1 MTGAPAM
8 PVVLG
13 AQPAPVLVLDIGARS
28 EGNDR
33 YAPLVAQGLARVT
46 AVDAAPFD
54 PAVLQARGIVRTL
67 EVFLGDGNP
76 AEFRVTAYPGCS
88 SLLEP
93 DPAVIDRFPMLG
105 TGEGGNFRVKNRHAV
120 RTRRLDDMLVEG
132 LPDYIK
138 IDVQGAELDI
148 LRHGTR
154 VLSMATVVECEVEFV
169 ALYKDQPLFC
179 DVQAFMRE
187 RGFAFHKLIDL
198 VGHSFLPPPDPRP
211 VNQLLWG
218 DAVFVRDFARLEAY
232 DDDDL
237 IRAALVL
244 NDCYRSFDLVAYL
257 LAEHDRRRGTTY
269 AASYRAALAAL
280 PSTEGSF
287 LNVKPPDV

>member
-1 MTGAPAM
+1 MSAAPSM
-8 PVVLG
+8 PAVLG
-13 AQPAPVLVLDIGARS
+13 SPPAPVLVLDIGAWS
-28 EGNDR
+28 DGGDR

-46 AVDAAPFD
+46 AVDATPLD
-54 PAVLQARGIVRTL
+54 PAALKARGIVRTL
-67 EVFLGDGNP
+67 GVMLGDGGP
-76 AEFRVTAYPGCS
+76 AQFRVTFFPGCS

-105 TGEGGNFRVKNRHAV
+105 TGEGGNFRVKNRHDIQ
-120 RTRRLDDMLVEG
+120 TRRLDDVLTEG

-154 VLSMATVVECEVEFV
+154 ALAMATVVECEVEFM
-169 ALYKDQPLFC
+169 ALYRNQPLFC

-187 RGFAFHKLIDL
+187 HGFVLHKLIDL
-198 VGHSFLPPPDPRP
+198 VGHSLLPPPGPQP

-218 DAVFVRDFARLEAY
+218 DAVFVRDFTRLDRF

-244 NDCYRSFDLVAYL
+244 NDCYRSFDLVALL
-257 LAEHDRRRGTTY
+257 LAEHDRRRATDY
-269 AASYRAALAAL
+269 AARYRAALETVD
-280 PSTEGSF
+280 STDGPF
-287 LNVKPPDV
+287 LNPKPA